1 MALGAIVPVLLWVP
15 LNNLVWAV
23 HIGCALIVVLGVVD
37 DVKNL
42 RYRQKFLAQILGALV
57 VVFYGGIRIESLGNL
72 VPAGFVLPFIV
83 SVAITLFFIVGVTNA
98 INLSDGLDGLAGG
111 ISMLSFVTIGFFAYR
126 CENMTLAIMSIAV
139 VGAIL
144 GFLRYNTHP
153 AVVFM
158 GDAGSQMLGFLC
170 VVFTLILTQSNTPYS
185 QVTPLFLIGFPIL
198 DTLTVMVE
206 RVSKGGSPFKA
217 DKNHL
222 HHKLLK
228 LGLYHSESVF
238 VIYLLQAL
246 FICFAF
252 VLRFYSN
259 WSNLIVF
266 ISLALIIIILFEIA
280 RRTQF
285 KFRNDGGEML
295 GSKSMLATFA
305 GERLSIKLFFG
316 VLKWGLALG
325 FIFQCI
331 VPANLPQYMS
341 FGAVFFIILILG
353 AKRFKPQ
360 IKKDVLRTALYFAI
374 PMVLYFS
381 TMDASSWMTAM
392 MIRVN
397 NAAFLSLVLF
407 VILTLN
413 LTKRQKGFK
422 LNPLDFL
429 VFIVI
434 IVFPN
439 LPDIHLENPLIKL
452 VIAKILISFFSYD
465 VLLGE
470 LRKEDTFLDK
480 SLLAAFFVIAVKG
493 II

>member
-1 MALGAIVPVLLWVP
+1 M
-15 LNNLVWAV
+15 
-23 HIGCALIVVLGVVD
+23 
-37 DVKNL
+37 
-42 RYRQKFLAQILGALV
+42 
-57 VVFYGGIRIESLGNL
+57 
-72 VPAGFVLPFIV
+72 
-83 SVAITLFFIVGVTNA
+83 
-98 INLSDGLDGLAGG
+98 
-111 ISMLSFVTIGFFAYR
+111 
-126 CENMTLAIMSIAV
+126 
-139 VGAIL
+139 
-144 GFLRYNTHP
+144 
-153 AVVFM
+153 
-158 GDAGSQMLGFLC
+158 
-170 VVFTLILTQSNTPYS
+170 ILTQSNTPYS
-185 QVTPLFLIGFPIL
+185 QITPLFLIGFPIL

-217 DKNHL
+217 DKNHF

-246 FICFAF
+246 FLCFAF

-266 ISLALIIIILFEIA
+266 IILALIIIILFEIA

-285 KFRNDGGEML
+285 KFRNGGGEML
-295 GSKSMLATFA
+295 GSKSMLAAFA
-305 GERLSIKLFFG
+305 GDRLSIRILFAC
-316 VLKWGLALG
+316 LKWGLAIG
-325 FIFQCI
+325 FVFQCFI
-331 VPANLPQYMS
+331 PQDIPPYMS
-341 FGAVFFIILILG
+341 YGAVFFIVLILA
-353 AKRFKPQ
+353 AKRFNLQ
-360 IKKDVLRTALYFAI
+360 IKKDVMRIALYCTI

-381 TMDASSWMTAM
+381 TMGASSWMTGRLILA
-392 MIRVN
+392 N
-397 NAAFLSLVLF
+397 NAVFLSLILF

-413 LTKRQKGFK
+413 MTKRQKGFK

-434 IVFPN
+434 IIFPN

-452 VIAKILISFFSYD
+452 VIAKILILFFSYD

-493 II
+493 FI